1 MNLQQ
6 SGVTVPTCL
15 VLNSLLRGI
24 PTTHGDH
31 PVEQRAH
38 GVVEL
43 VRHVGRLPAELGAVG
58 RAVDLNQLGNVTGIV
73 GVATDNEEVEGLY
86 ES

>member
-1 MNLQQ
+1 M
-6 SGVTVPTCL
+6 PTSQL
-15 VLNSLLRGI
+15 LNSLLCGI

-43 VRHVGRLPAELGAVG
+43 IGHVGRLPAELGAVS
-58 RAVDLNQLGNVTGIV
+58 RPVDLNQLCHVTGIV